1 MMGIL
6 FVKTIWYFAP
16 VVNQLRSTVCLNV
29 KIYFKTF
36 PKLTFISS
44 MGYEAITNYY
54 RKKDATI
61 ERIPK

>member
-16 VVNQLRSTVCLNV
+16 VVNKLRSTVCLDV
-29 KIYFKTF
+29 KIYFKTI

-44 MGYEAITNYY
+44 MGYEAITNYH